1 LSASLPAF
9 GLFSV
14 LHSGLDAVG
23 VEPELVAVLAAL
35 LVALFA
41 DWRCEPWAL
50 VPLLVLVLDGD
61 FACEVLLVV
70 AASAGVDS
78 TAATARTLRN

>member
-1 LSASLPAF
+1 LPAF
-9 GLFSV
+9 GLFRV
-14 LHSGLDAVG
+14 LHKGLDAVA
-23 VEPELVAVLAAL
+23 VEPDVLAVFAAL

-50 VPLLVLVLDGD
+50 VPVLVLDGD
-61 FACEVLLVV
+61 LACEVLLVV